1 MKMSMLHCPTLKEAP
16 KEAEVQSHRLLIR
29 AGYMRK
35 LAAGIYD
42 FLPLGI
48 RTLSKIKQIIREELD
63 RAGAQEVLLP
73 AVQPSEL
80 WMESGRW
87 EQYGPELLRFK
98 DRKGTMFCLGPTHE
112 EVIVDLVRRD
122 VRSYRQL
129 PLNLYQIQTK
139 FRDEI
144 RPRAGLMRGREFIM
158 KDAYSFDVD
167 DDKARESYRKM
178 HDAYHNIFRRC
189 GLEFRAV
196 DADPGNIGGTLSQ
209 EFQVLADTGED
220 SIVSC
225 PACSY
230 TANIEKAEL
239 VPPPPPSEVY
249 EGNLEK
255 IFTPNRRT
263 VADVTDF
270 LRIPA
275 TSLAK
280 TLFFVADGK
289 PVAALIRGDHELNEI
304 KLKNALAATTVY
316 LADDASV
323 VDWTGAPS
331 GFVGPVGLSGNVTLL
346 VDPCVAAMPQC
357 VTGANELDQH
367 FVGVVPGRD
376 FPLNRVVDLRLA
388 KEGDPCPKCREPMAF
403 FRGIEVGHI
412 FFLGTKYSIP
422 MKCTYLDERGN
433 ENPMV
438 MGCYGIGVTRVMAA
452 AVEQH
457 NDDRGIR
464 WPTPIA
470 PFQVHLITLGTNDD
484 DVVAASDMLYQ
495 KLLAQRVEVLL
506 DDRDERPGAKLKD
519 ADLIGLPIQVICGK
533 KSLEQGGVEVRT
545 RVNGESRVVSLIQAA
560 DVIRAAVVESM
571 AQWSNT

>member
-1 MKMSMLHCPTLKEAP
+1 MSALHCPTLKEAP

-35 LAAGIYD
+35 LAAGIYN

-158 KDAYSFDVD
+158 KDAYSFDID
-167 DDKARESYRKM
+167 DERARESYRKM

-239 VPPPPPSEVY
+239 VPPQPPAGVYDGEMTKVLTPGRKTVSDVAGFLGISPS
-249 EGNLEK
+249 NL
-255 IFTPNRRT
+255 
-263 VADVTDF
+263 V
-270 LRIPA
+270 
-275 TSLAK
+275 K
-280 TLFFVADGK
+280 TLFFVADHK
-289 PVAALIRGDHELNEI
+289 PVAALVRGDHELNEI
-304 KLKNALAATTVY
+304 KLKNALGATALF
-316 LADDASV
+316 LADDGFITEQ
-323 VDWTGAPS
+323 TGAPP
-331 GFVGPVGLSGNVTLL
+331 GFVGPVGLSGDVVTL
-346 VDPCVAAMPQC
+346 VDPCVASMSQC
-357 VTGANELDQH
+357 VTGANEVDHH

-376 FPLNRVVDLRLA
+376 FPLGRVVDLRLA
-388 KEGDPCPKCREPMAF
+388 KEGDACPKCFTPMSF

-457 NDDRGIR
+457 NDDKGIR
-464 WPTPIA
+464 WPAPIA
-470 PFQVHLITLGTNDD
+470 PFHVHLIALGTNDR
-484 DVVAASDMLYQ
+484 DVLAASESLYQ
-495 KLLAQRVEVLL
+495 ELLERYIDVLL

-519 ADLIGLPIQVICGK
+519 ADLMGIPIQVICGK
-533 KSLEQGGVEVRT
+533 KSLENGGVEIRVRSS
-545 RVNGESRVVSLIQAA
+545 GDFEIVSLERAP
-560 DVIRAAVVESM
+560 DVIRRMVDASL
-571 AQWSNT
+571 AQWSTPA